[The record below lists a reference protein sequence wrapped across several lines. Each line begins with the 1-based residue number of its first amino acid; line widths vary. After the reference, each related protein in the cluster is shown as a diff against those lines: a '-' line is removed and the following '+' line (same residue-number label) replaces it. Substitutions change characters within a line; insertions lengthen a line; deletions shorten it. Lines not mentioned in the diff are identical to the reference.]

1 MLNVPNKRCIR
12 RLSDRSL
19 KAAKTRNIIA
29 VIAIALTTVLFTSL
43 FTIAMSINDSFQQG
57 NFRQAGGDNH
67 GTFKDLTEAQVAEL
81 RDDPLIQESGTRL
94 MVGMTSDD
102 PPFNKSHIEVS
113 YMDPTQAKHYFIE
126 PVEGRLPAE
135 GTDEAAA
142 DTRVL
147 SLLGVEPKIG
157 ARFTLPIAIDGNTED
172 AHVVERTFTLCGW
185 WEYDSAITASHVLLP
200 RSAADELCALST
212 GSPYTATGTWSLD
225 VMLASS
231 LHIREDLTQILANH
245 GYQCENAGEEDY
257 IGIGVN
263 WGYSGAQL
271 AAQADPMTV
280 IAIAAM
286 LIDHIGG
293 AFFPEVGVFRW
304 IGRLAFPIF
313 CYCLT
318 VGLLYTHDVRKYLT
332 RLGIFALV
340 SQPFY
345 ILAFHP
351 VGEFWA
357 NLTNWNIFFTLFLSL
372 LGMYGLKERKWW
384 LFALALFTV
393 SWWNFDYSGT
403 GIQLM
408 LIFYLCRNRPRLGAA
423 LYLLSY
429 LPALMNGWPED
440 PLCLT
445 VGGLCIDWSIFAVF
459 AAPLIFCATHSRIK
473 INRWFFY
480 AFYPAHLAAIAL
492 AGNIL

>member
-1 MLNVPNKRCIR
+1 MSTNNLSTPASGRFSLSAAALHILAMVLML
-12 RLSDRSL
+12 
-19 KAAKTRNIIA
+19 
-29 VIAIALTTVLFTSL
+29 
-43 FTIAMSINDSFQQG
+43 
-57 NFRQAGGDNH
+57 
-67 GTFKDLTEAQVAEL
+67 
-81 RDDPLIQESGTRL
+81 
-94 MVGMTSDD
+94 
-102 PPFNKSHIEVS
+102 
-113 YMDPTQAKHYFIE
+113 MDHLWATL
-126 PVEGRLPAE
+126 LPAQDWL
-135 GTDEAAA
+135 T
-142 DTRVL
+142 
-147 SLLGVEPKIG
+147 
-157 ARFTLPIAIDGNTED
+157 
-172 AHVVERTFTLCGW
+172 
-185 WEYDSAITASHVLLP
+185 
-200 RSAADELCALST
+200 CA
-212 GSPYTATGTWSLD
+212 
-225 VMLASS
+225 
-231 LHIREDLTQILANH
+231 
-245 GYQCENAGEEDY
+245 
-257 IGIGVN
+257 
-263 WGYSGAQL
+263 
-271 AAQADPMTV
+271 
-280 IAIAAM
+280 
-286 LIDHIGG
+286 
-293 AFFPEVGVFRW
+293 
-304 IGRLAFPIF
+304 GRLAFPIF

>member
-1 MLNVPNKRCIR
+1 MTNATAI
-12 RLSDRSL
+12 SRS
-19 KAAKTRNIIA
+19 R
-29 VIAIALTTVLFTSL
+29 VWSVLTTPAAIPQTGPRLKTNL
-43 FTIAMSINDSFQQG
+43 DT
-57 NFRQAGGDNH
+57 
-67 GTFKDLTEAQVAEL
+67 DLL
-81 RDDPLIQESGTRL
+81 KL
-94 MVGMTSDD
+94 
-102 PPFNKSHIEVS
+102 
-113 YMDPTQAKHYFIE
+113 
-126 PVEGRLPAE
+126 
-135 GTDEAAA
+135 
-142 DTRVL
+142 
-147 SLLGVEPKIG
+147 
-157 ARFTLPIAIDGNTED
+157 
-172 AHVVERTFTLCGW
+172 
-185 WEYDSAITASHVLLP
+185 
-200 RSAADELCALST
+200 
-212 GSPYTATGTWSLD
+212 
-225 VMLASS
+225 
-231 LHIREDLTQILANH
+231 
-245 GYQCENAGEEDY
+245 
-257 IGIGVN
+257 
-263 WGYSGAQL
+263 
-271 AAQADPMTV
+271 

-408 LIFYLCRNRPRLGAA
+408 LIFYLCRNRP
-423 LYLLSY
+423 
-429 LPALMNGWPED
+429 
-440 PLCLT
+440 
-445 VGGLCIDWSIFAVF
+445 V
-459 AAPLIFCATHSRIK
+459 
-473 INRWFFY
+473 
-480 AFYPAHLAAIAL
+480 
-492 AGNIL
+492 

>member
-1 MLNVPNKRCIR
+1 MTNATAI
-12 RLSDRSL
+12 SRS
-19 KAAKTRNIIA
+19 R
-29 VIAIALTTVLFTSL
+29 VWSVLTTPAAIPQTGPRLKTNL
-43 FTIAMSINDSFQQG
+43 DT
-57 NFRQAGGDNH
+57 
-67 GTFKDLTEAQVAEL
+67 DLL
-81 RDDPLIQESGTRL
+81 KL
-94 MVGMTSDD
+94 
-102 PPFNKSHIEVS
+102 
-113 YMDPTQAKHYFIE
+113 
-126 PVEGRLPAE
+126 
-135 GTDEAAA
+135 
-142 DTRVL
+142 
-147 SLLGVEPKIG
+147 
-157 ARFTLPIAIDGNTED
+157 
-172 AHVVERTFTLCGW
+172 
-185 WEYDSAITASHVLLP
+185 
-200 RSAADELCALST
+200 
-212 GSPYTATGTWSLD
+212 
-225 VMLASS
+225 
-231 LHIREDLTQILANH
+231 
-245 GYQCENAGEEDY
+245 
-257 IGIGVN
+257 
-263 WGYSGAQL
+263 
-271 AAQADPMTV
+271 

-393 SWWNFDYSGT
+393 S
-403 GIQLM
+403 
-408 LIFYLCRNRPRLGAA
+408 
-423 LYLLSY
+423 YLLSY

>member
-1 MLNVPNKRCIR
+1 MPSRVRYFRTSWVYSRP
-12 RLSDRSL
+12 
-19 KAAKTRNIIA
+19 
-29 VIAIALTTVLFTSL
+29 TV
-43 FTIAMSINDSFQQG
+43 
-57 NFRQAGGDNH
+57 R
-67 GTFKDLTEAQVAEL
+67 
-81 RDDPLIQESGTRL
+81 
-94 MVGMTSDD
+94 
-102 PPFNKSHIEVS
+102 
-113 YMDPTQAKHYFIE
+113 
-126 PVEGRLPAE
+126 
-135 GTDEAAA
+135 
-142 DTRVL
+142 
-147 SLLGVEPKIG
+147 
-157 ARFTLPIAIDGNTED
+157 
-172 AHVVERTFTLCGW
+172 
-185 WEYDSAITASHVLLP
+185 
-200 RSAADELCALST
+200 
-212 GSPYTATGTWSLD
+212 
-225 VMLASS
+225 
-231 LHIREDLTQILANH
+231 
-245 GYQCENAGEEDY
+245 
-257 IGIGVN
+257 
-263 WGYSGAQL
+263 
-271 AAQADPMTV
+271 
-280 IAIAAM
+280 
-286 LIDHIGG
+286 
-293 AFFPEVGVFRW
+293 
-304 IGRLAFPIF
+304 
-313 CYCLT
+313 
-318 VGLLYTHDVRKYLT
+318 
-332 RLGIFALV
+332 
-340 SQPFY
+340 QPFY

-357 NLTNWNIFFTLFLSL
+357 NLTHWNIFFTLFLSL

>member
-1 MLNVPNKRCIR
+1 MTNATAI
-12 RLSDRSL
+12 SRS
-19 KAAKTRNIIA
+19 R
-29 VIAIALTTVLFTSL
+29 VWSVLTTPAAIPQTGPRLKTNL
-43 FTIAMSINDSFQQG
+43 DT
-57 NFRQAGGDNH
+57 
-67 GTFKDLTEAQVAEL
+67 DLL
-81 RDDPLIQESGTRL
+81 KL
-94 MVGMTSDD
+94 
-102 PPFNKSHIEVS
+102 
-113 YMDPTQAKHYFIE
+113 
-126 PVEGRLPAE
+126 
-135 GTDEAAA
+135 
-142 DTRVL
+142 
-147 SLLGVEPKIG
+147 
-157 ARFTLPIAIDGNTED
+157 
-172 AHVVERTFTLCGW
+172 
-185 WEYDSAITASHVLLP
+185 
-200 RSAADELCALST
+200 
-212 GSPYTATGTWSLD
+212 
-225 VMLASS
+225 
-231 LHIREDLTQILANH
+231 
-245 GYQCENAGEEDY
+245 
-257 IGIGVN
+257 
-263 WGYSGAQL
+263 
-271 AAQADPMTV
+271 

-408 LIFYLCRNRPRLGAA
+408 LIFYLCPLPPQLSSGPDERLAGGSPVPDGGRPLHRLVHFRRVRRAPDLLRHA
-423 LYLLSY
+423 LPHQDQPLVLLRLLSRPSGGHRPGGEY
-429 LPALMNGWPED
+429 PVRQKGRV
-440 PLCLT
+440 LC
-445 VGGLCIDWSIFAVF
+445 
-459 AAPLIFCATHSRIK
+459 
-473 INRWFFY
+473 
-480 AFYPAHLAAIAL
+480 
-492 AGNIL
+492 